1 MDKRRKYDKFYES
14 EIHPELTKDPM
25 ILELNFKL
33 QELKYDF
40 ERLEVSLCS
49 AQNELT
55 RLVAKRDSLREK
67 RERMVEEKAT
77 KERLSRQISSFAP
90 DEAAYLALQ
99 ARELGE
105 DEKLMMNN
113 IQEVHQYQIMLK
125 RMEIQTLKK
134 DMIMITSA
142 EKKIEAEIQRG
153 N

>member
-1 MDKRRKYDKFYES
+1 M
-14 EIHPELTKDPM
+14 
-25 ILELNFKL
+25 
-33 QELKYDF
+33 
-40 ERLEVSLCS
+40 CS

-67 RERMVEEKAT
+67 RERIVEEKAT

-99 ARELGE
+99 AEELGE

-113 IQEVHQYQIMLK
+113 IQEVHQHQIMLK

-142 EKKIEAEIQRG
+142 EKKIEAEIPRG